1 VFPTPKV
8 VEQRLPLRK
17 VLGLVQLSPWKE
29 ALSEFAA
36 RLRVVEQGLPQ
47 RKAFELAQLSP
58 VKEALSEIAA
68 QQPWSM
74 RSQASARCSS

>member
-8 VEQRLPLRK
+8 VEQGLPLRK
-17 VLGLVQLSPWKE
+17 GFGLVQLSPKKE

-47 RKAFELAQLSP
+47 RKAFELA
-58 VKEALSEIAA
+58 
-68 QQPWSM
+68 
-74 RSQASARCSS
+74 